1 MKSLV
6 VVLGL
11 FAAVSLTAETTLPKT
26 EYPQKPGQPA
36 TPAPADPKVPA
47 GKPADVKTVK
57 PATTKGDASKPADK
71 KEAEP
76 KIPGQTIER
85 DGGGYLGLELKDGT
99 FKLSFY
105 DKKKKAIPAD
115 RAMAIARWLVKYN
128 KSGDER
134 ALLSLSS
141 DGKSLVGS
149 KNVRA
154 PYSFKLYLTIFKEAS
169 EGAPAVENYIID
181 FSG

>member
-11 FAAVSLTAETTLPKT
+11 FAAVSLTAETTLSKT
-26 EYPQKPGQPA
+26 DYPQKPGQPS
-36 TPAPADPKVPA
+36 TPAPADAKAPV
-47 GKPADVKTVK
+47 GKPADTKTVK
-57 PATTKGDASKPADK
+57 PAAKADPAKPADK

-76 KIPGQTIER
+76 KIPGQTIDR
-85 DGGGYLGLELKDGT
+85 DDGGYLGLELKDGN

-154 PYSFKLYLTIFKEAS
+154 PYSFKLYLTLFKEAT